1 MDAIVMAVVCTFGA
15 VIFLALWLILAL
27 CHAAAAGD
35 REMGVR
41 DG

>member
-1 MDAIVMAVVCTFGA
+1 MDAIVMAVVCTFA

-27 CHAAAAGD
+27 CHAAAARD
-35 REMGVR
+35 REMGVQ